1 MVDSVVADWA
11 GKASSRVG
19 GRFELSGSAWVAAS
33 VVFRGSSVSCYVFCG
48 GTLKANANGAG
59 KVGHVLTFCC

>member
-1 MVDSVVADWA
+1 MVESVVADWA

-33 VVFRGSSVSCYVFCG
+33 IVFRGSSESCCVFCG
-48 GTLKANANGAG
+48 GTLKFFADGAG
-59 KVGHVLTFCC
+59 KVGHVLTFFC